1 MKRTIRQ
8 TLMVETEEIS
18 FLIDRSSNDYI
29 MCPECGGESFMLRPE
44 KLAEATQIPARE
56 IYRLVE
62 SGSVH
67 FLERDGVF
75 VCLTSL
81 LGREEK

>member
-8 TLMVETEEIS
+8 TLLVETEEIS
-18 FLIDRSSNDYI
+18 LLIDRSSNDFMI
-29 MCPECGGESFMLRPE
+29 CPECGGESFMLRPE

-56 IYRLVE
+56 VYRSVE
-62 SGSVH
+62 NGSVH
-67 FLERDGVF
+67 FVERDGVF